1 MALAWKWLLRF
12 TPMTLLLTLGFV
24 GLAILL
30 TPFLQRLFKR
40 NAGWPLAGL
49 YVASAAALTPA
60 AIDAMQGESV
70 SVSFLWIPSLGISMN
85 MTIDALGVI
94 FAYIALLIGAVVFI
108 YSTRYLGPDR
118 QLSYFLVM
126 TTFTFSMLGLVFAAD
141 LILLFICW
149 ELTSIASFLLIA
161 RSGQPGE
168 AASMRTLFLT
178 FVGGLLLLTATVL
191 VWAKLG
197 TTNIREIFASSIWAA
212 DPTFTSVMAVLV
224 LLAAFT
230 KSAQFPFHVWLPD
243 AMAAITPVSAYL
255 HAAAVVKAG
264 IFLLL
269 RFSPLFHEVPVWNIA
284 LIATGLA
291 TSLIGGWFAMQQTDL
306 KKLMAY
312 STVSQL
318 GLLVATIGIGTE
330 AAIAAAIIHTITH
343 ALFKS
348 GLFMMVGVVDHATH
362 TRDLR
367 RLPPKLYKKMPVSF
381 AITVLGCASM
391 AGVPPMLGF
400 LSKEAILAALLQA
413 PGPNWT
419 GWVALGVAGFGGIL
433 TLSYCLKIVFG
444 AFVDGPEDS
453 RKVAGQDPVIVGSAG
468 LPIVASLP
476 LVAVPFIFDHP
487 IGQATNVAL
496 ASNDAAPHFYL
507 WHGITAELIVTALI
521 LAVGVLVTLRRA
533 ALFKRIE
540 AKPFP
545 FTGADVIM
553 GLREFLTEIG
563 SIIHRLVAYDHA
575 TRHLLAIFVSL
586 GALGIFGTI
595 VVAQT
600 DIPPLV
606 RGINQPM
613 DAVLLVLIGTAAVS
627 VCISKSRLGA
637 TVALSAVGVLAT
649 AQILVLGAPDVAL
662 TQLLVE
668 TLTIIVIMLVLQ
680 KLPRDFAIRKAE
692 GRRHT
697 LLISAMVGAG
707 VAALTWVLHSR
718 RPKSELADYYLNNT
732 YDIAGGYNVVNII
745 LVEFRAMDTLGEL
758 AVLGMA
764 GVAIIAVFSTV
775 RHRHLDPA
783 TQSELDLDLTKMK
796 VRKDPKS
803 TASRAILVSWPNA
816 IPLQLMLKVVVPT
829 LVFITL
835 LLFVR
840 GHDHPGGGFN
850 AALVA
855 SAIVGLI
862 YLSTSKDRQVGP
874 LRLPLYLIGG
884 GVIVAVLTGLVGL
897 VAADSFLQPIHG
909 YLASLHLSTSMLF
922 DVGVYTAVLGLIMVA
937 FNLLGTSIVSA
948 ENTRERVD
956 QSLEGKLPGPLDTVR
971 GERVARTSTFV
982 ADGTPPRE
990 LGR

>member
-1 MALAWKWLLRF
+1 MI
-12 TPMTLLLTLGFV
+12 LLLSLGFV

-30 TPFLQRLFKR
+30 TPVLQRVLQR
-40 NAGWPLAGL
+40 NAGWPLAAL
-49 YVASAAALTPA
+49 YLAAAGALAPA
-60 AIDAMQGESV
+60 AAETLRGETV
-70 SVSFLWIPSLGISMN
+70 SVSFLWVPSLGISMN
-85 MTIDALGVI
+85 MTLDALGMI
-94 FAYIALLIGAVVFI
+94 FAYIALVIGAVVLI

-126 TTFTFSMLGLVFAAD
+126 TVFTFAMMGLVFAAD

-178 FVGGLLLLTATVL
+178 FVGGLFLLTAVVL

-197 TTNIREIFASSIWAA
+197 TTNMQEIFASGIWSA
-212 DPTFTSVMAVLV
+212 DPTFTSLVAILV

-269 RFSPLFHEVPVWNIA
+269 RFSPLFHETPVWNIA
-284 LIATGLA
+284 LITAGLA

-330 AAIAAAIIHTITH
+330 AAIAAAILHTIAN

-367 RLPPKLYKKMPVSF
+367 RLPPKLYRKMPVSF

-400 LSKEAILAALLQA
+400 LSKESVLAAMIQA

-419 GWVALGVAGFGGIL
+419 GWVALAVAGFGGIL

-444 AFVDGPEDS
+444 AFIDGREES
-453 RKVAGQDPVIVGSAG
+453 REVKGQDAVIVGSAG
-468 LPIVASLP
+468 LPILASVP
-476 LVAVPFIFDHP
+476 LVAVPFVFDIP
-487 IGQATNVAL
+487 VGQATN
-496 ASNDAAPHFYL
+496 ASLGSMDASPRFYL
-507 WHGITAELIVTALI
+507 WHGITAELIVTAVI
-521 LAVGVLVTLRRA
+521 LAVGVLIAFRRVQ
-533 ALFKRIE
+533 LFKRVE

-553 GLREFLTEIG
+553 GFREFLTEIG
-563 SIIHRLVAYDHA
+563 SIIHRVVAFDHA
-575 TRHLLAIFVSL
+575 TRHVLAIFLSL
-586 GALGIFGTI
+586 AGLGIFGTI
-595 VVAQT
+595 VVARAG
-600 DIPPLV
+600 DLPPITQGV
-606 RGINQPM
+606 SQPI
-613 DAVLLVLIGTAAVS
+613 DAVLLVLICGSAVC
-627 VCISKSRLGA
+627 VCIARSRLAA

-668 TLTIIVIMLVLQ
+668 MLTVIVIMLVLQ
-680 KLPRDFAIRKAE
+680 KLPRQFSTRK
-692 GRRHT
+692 GRGSVRT
-697 LLISAMVGAG
+697 VLVSVLVGAG
-707 VAALTWVLHSR
+707 VAGLSWVLHSR
-718 RPKSELADYYLNNT
+718 RGKSELADYYLANT
-732 YDIAGGYNVVNII
+732 YDVSGGYNVVNII

-758 AVLGMA
+758 SVLGMA

-783 TQSELDLDLTKMK
+783 TQAELDLDLSKIAL
-796 VRKDPKS
+796 RADPKS
-803 TASRAILVSWPNA
+803 TAHRAILVSWPNVV
-816 IPLQLMLKVVVPT
+816 PLKLMLRVIVPT
-829 LVFITL
+829 LVFL
-835 LLFVR
+835 SSLLFLR
-840 GHDHPGGGFN
+840 GHDQPGGGFN

-862 YLSTSKDRQVGP
+862 YLSTSKDRQIGP

-884 GVIVAVLTGLVGL
+884 GIMIAVLTGLIGL
-897 VAADSFLQPIHG
+897 ISLDSFLQPLHG
-909 YLASLHLSTSMLF
+909 YVGSLHVSTSMLF
-922 DVGVYTAVLGLIMVA
+922 DIGVYTAVLGLVMVS

-956 QSLEGKLPGPLDTVR
+956 QSLEGELPGPLDTVR
-971 GERVARTSTFV
+971 GERVARDSTLV
-982 ADGTPPRE
+982 ADGRPPRE
-990 LGR
+990 PGR